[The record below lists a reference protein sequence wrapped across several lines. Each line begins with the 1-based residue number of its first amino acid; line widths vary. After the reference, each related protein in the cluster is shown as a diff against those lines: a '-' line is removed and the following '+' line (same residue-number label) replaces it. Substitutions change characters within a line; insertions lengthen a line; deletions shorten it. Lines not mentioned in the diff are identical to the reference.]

1 MLLSLQE
8 ALGASF
14 GTVRLQG
21 DKARRAKE
29 TIDTNPKNRREAV
42 LTWQCVRS
50 HAFQAVF
57 PEHRRWPDR
66 DFWAP
71 SLCSRDG
78 NWILAGLY
86 KTTSRRISFLKNL
99 N

>member
-29 TIDTNPKNRREAV
+29 TIDTKPKNKREAV
-42 LTWQCVRS
+42 LTWVVC
-50 HAFQAVF
+50 AKPCLPVF

-86 KTTSRRISFLKNL
+86 KTTSRRISFLKIL